1 MKGLWTIAELGIL
14 AASQVQAQTWSAS
27 SELLPNSASSCPKT
41 SSVYE
46 FTVSGAELSVKTPMS
61 GVQRG
66 SVAGDGSVRVVFA
79 GPSVAGQVTI
89 SGNARSKEM
98 QFTASGFSGCFWTL
112 KPGDATGYASSPAMT
127 LQACEQKLEYRIQ
140 PPGSA
145 APAKLRPFSGVWLGS
160 LGMMCAVVIFE
171 RVDNPDAVQ
180 VMRANGR
187 WPAANIPTPASS
199 NRDVGKFD
207 GNSKVTFAGERFTTE
222 YILVNAQEMTIKSG
236 GVVSTLTGTMKRQ

>member
-1 MKGLWTIAELGIL
+1 MKGLWAIAVVGIL

-27 SELLPNSASSCPKT
+27 SELLPNAAPSCPKT

-46 FTVSGAELSVKTPMS
+46 FTVSGAEVSVKTPQA

-79 GPSVAGQVTI
+79 GPSVAGQMTI
-89 SGNARSKEM
+89 SGNARTREM
-98 QFTASGFSGCFWTL
+98 QVTASGFAGCVWAL
-112 KPGDATGYASSPAMT
+112 KAADGASYASSPAVT

-145 APAKLRPFSGVWLGS
+145 APAKLRPFSGVWLGN
-160 LGMMCAVVIFE
+160 LGMMCAAVIFE

-199 NRDVGKFD
+199 GRDVGKFD
-207 GNSKVTFAGERFTTE
+207 GNSKVTFSNERFTTE
-222 YILVNAQEMTIKSG
+222 YILVNAQELTIKSG
-236 GVVSTLTGTMKRQ
+236 GSFSTLNGTLKRQ